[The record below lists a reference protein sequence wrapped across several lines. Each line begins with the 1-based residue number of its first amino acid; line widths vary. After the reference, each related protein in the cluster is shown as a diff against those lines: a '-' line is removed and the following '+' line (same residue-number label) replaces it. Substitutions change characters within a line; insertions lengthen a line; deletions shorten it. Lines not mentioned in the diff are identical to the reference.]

1 MTPRRLIAQW
11 RDGRPRPSPSDL
23 HGMGISQAALCVGPR
38 LHGLRKDSGF
48 DYALKGRAS
57 YQGMPSGI
65 PQIAEKQK
73 TRVETGLSPSQT
85 DLQFAG
91 REERLSPRDPAAKPW

>member
-1 MTPRRLIAQW
+1 
-11 RDGRPRPSPSDL
+11 
-23 HGMGISQAALCVGPR
+23 MGISQAALCVGPR

-57 YQGMPSGI
+57 YQDMPSGI
-65 PQIAEKQK
+65 PQIAKKQK
-73 TRVETGLSPSQT
+73 TRVETGLAPPQT

-91 REERLSPRDPAAKPW
+91 RGERLSPRDPAAKPW